1 MSSEHQGENPVGD
14 GDEGRSDATIDAP
27 NRVTPMMTQYL
38 EIKRAHP
45 DSLLFYRMGDFY
57 ELFFEDAKLASQ
69 ALGIVLTKRGKH
81 LGREIPM
88 CGVPIERSDD
98 YLQKLIAS
106 GYRVAVCEQTEHPSE
121 ARKRGAKSVVKRG
134 VVRLVTPGTVTEE
147 RLLEPGRANL
157 LVALVRQRDENESYS
172 FGVAAVDISTGVFE
186 VHVAE
191 FGGLGSLLARLEPRE
206 IVASE
211 MLLSDATLLGRLR
224 EGGAAIT
231 PLNDK
236 AYVSLAA
243 EKKLLDY
250 YGLGTLE
257 GLGLLSRLEI
267 NAAGLCLAYI
277 GRTQLAAK
285 PRLNRP
291 CRVDSRITMEIDAA
305 TRINLELMRSQSG
318 QRQGTL
324 LSVLDRTVTSAGART
339 LADWLASP
347 LRDVPKIAARH
358 DAIAFLVDDPLLRA
372 ELRRRLREA
381 PDMTRALGR
390 LALDRGGPRDLAALR
405 DGLLAA
411 KQSGAVLAEKNTTQL
426 LAEATEFLANFNTA
440 LPQLLAAALGNN
452 LPLDRRTGNFVAAAF
467 DLQLDEART
476 LRDES
481 RRVIASLQGQYCER
495 VEIRQLKIKHNNFLG
510 YFVEVNQAQGDKL
523 LKAPFNTDFIHRQ
536 TMADAMRFS
545 TSELSQLES
554 RINNAAEEAL
564 TIENQIFTKLV
575 AQALEMSAD
584 LESCAKCLA
593 ELDALTALAEIASEA
608 DWTRPQ
614 VDNSLAFRIEAGR
627 HPVVE
632 AALRERGEP
641 FVPNDC
647 DLSGTPGGKNEE
659 NGGKLAVITGPNMA
673 GKSTFLR
680 QNALIAILAQIGS
693 FVPAKMAHIGI
704 VDRLFSRVGASD
716 DLARGRSTFMVEM
729 VETAAILNQAT
740 ERSLV
745 ILDEIGR
752 GTATYDGLSIAW
764 AVMEHLHEVN
774 RSRALFATHFHEL
787 THLHQKL
794 SRLHNLCMRVSDWRE
809 DVVFLHEVAPG
820 SADRSYGVQVARLA
834 GLPRTVVERARGIL
848 AELELNDRRTPVER
862 LVADLPLFAIS
873 LQSESPV
880 RRDALREALELI
892 DPNDLSPRQAL
903 EALYN
908 LKRVMS
914 DD

>member
-1 MSSEHQGENPVGD
+1 MSSEHEGKNPIG
-14 GDEGRSDATIDAP
+14 GGRATDAAS
-27 NRVTPMMTQYL
+27 RVTPMMAQYL
-38 EIKRAHP
+38 EIKSAHP

-81 LGREIPM
+81 LGHDIPM

-106 GYRVAVCEQTEHPSE
+106 GYRVAVCEQTENPAE
-121 ARKRGAKSVVKRG
+121 ARRRGGKAVVKRD

-157 LVALVRQRDENESYS
+157 LAALVRERNQDETHV
-172 FGVAAVDISTGVFE
+172 FGLACVDISTGAFE
-186 VHVAE
+186 VYVTE
-191 FGGLGSLLARLEPRE
+191 LGALGALLARLEPRE
-206 IVASE
+206 VVASE
-211 MLLSDATLLGRLR
+211 TLLSDATLMSRLH
-224 EGGAAIT
+224 ESGAALT
-231 PLNDK
+231 PLNEN
-236 AYVSLAA
+236 AFLGRAA
-243 EKKLLDY
+243 ERKLLDY
-250 YGLGTLE
+250 FCLSTLD
-257 GLGLLSRLEI
+257 GLGLQNRVEI

-277 GRTQLAAK
+277 EKTQFAAK
-285 PRLNRP
+285 PRLSRP
-291 CRVDSRITMEIDAA
+291 CRVETRATMEIDAA
-305 TRINLELMRSQSG
+305 TRLNLEIVRSQSG

-324 LSVLDRTVTSAGART
+324 LSVLDCTVTSAGART
-339 LADWLASP
+339 LAEWLAAP
-347 LRDVPKIAARH
+347 LRDVEKICARQ
-358 DAIAFLVDDPLLRA
+358 DAVGFFVDDPLLRT
-372 ELRRRLREA
+372 ELRRGLRTA

-405 DGLLAA
+405 DGLFAA
-411 KQSGAVLAEKNTTQL
+411 KQCGAVLAKKNPPIL
-426 LAEATEFLANFNTA
+426 LAKAAEFLDGLDTA
-440 LPQLLAAALGNN
+440 LPQLLSAALGDN
-452 LPLDRRTGNFVAAAF
+452 LPLDRRAGNFIAAAF
-467 DLQLDEART
+467 ETQLDEARA

-481 RRVIASLQGQYCER
+481 RRVIAALQGRYCER

-510 YFVEVNQAQGDKL
+510 YFIEVNQAQGEKL

-554 RINNAAEEAL
+554 RITNAAEEAL
-564 TIENQIFTKLV
+564 AIENQIFAGLV
-575 AQALEMSAD
+575 ARAQESSAEIDSAAKALA
-584 LESCAKCLA
+584 A
-593 ELDALTALAEIASEA
+593 LDALAALAETASDA
-608 DWTRPQ
+608 GWNRPQ
-614 VDNSLAFRIEAGR
+614 VDSSLAFKIEGGR

-632 AALRERGEP
+632 AALRARGEP

-647 DLSGTPGGKNEE
+647 DLSGTLGEKNKE

-693 FVPAKMAHIGI
+693 FVPAKTAHIGT

-740 ERSLV
+740 EKSLV

-764 AVMEHLHEVN
+764 AVMEHLHQQN

-787 THLHQKL
+787 THLRQKL
-794 SRLHNLCMRVSDWRE
+794 SRLINLCMRVSDWRG

-834 GLPRTVVERARGIL
+834 GLPKSVVERARSIL
-848 AELELNDRRTPVER
+848 AELELNDRRTPVEK
-862 LVADLPLFAIS
+862 LVADLPLFAMPS
-873 LQSESPV
+873 QSPAQKSH
-880 RRDALREALELI
+880 DALREALALI
-892 DPNDLSPRQAL
+892 DPNDLTPRQAL

-908 LKRVMS
+908 LKRVLT